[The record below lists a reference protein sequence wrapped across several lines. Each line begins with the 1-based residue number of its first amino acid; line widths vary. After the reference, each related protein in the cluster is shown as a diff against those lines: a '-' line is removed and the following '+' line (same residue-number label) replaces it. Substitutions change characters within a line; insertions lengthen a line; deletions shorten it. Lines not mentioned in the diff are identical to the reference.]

1 MPRVQQVFSQI
12 SAVVALVGLTA
23 CGDSGSGI
31 QIPGANPGAVAGVIV
46 SPSSASITV
55 GLTVQMIATLVDG
68 QGNEVSGDV
77 SWTSSDLTV
86 ASIDSGG
93 LVTGLVAGAATITA
107 TINTISGDATVTV
120 VNPPTP

>member
-1 MPRVQQVFSQI
+1 MPRVQQVFSRI

-31 QIPGANPGAVAGVIV
+31 QIPGASPGAVAAITV
-46 SPSSASITV
+46 SPSPASIQI
-55 GLTVQMIATLVDG
+55 GLTVQMAATAVDG

-77 SWTSSDLTV
+77 SWTSSDLNV
-86 ASIDSGG
+86 AAVDSQG
-93 LVTGLVAGAATITA
+93 LVTGLVAGAAAITA
-107 TINTISGDATVTV
+107 TINTISGDAIVTV

>member
-31 QIPGANPGAVAGVIV
+31 RITGANPGAVAGVIV

-55 GLTVQMIATLVDG
+55 GLTVQMAATLVDG

-77 SWTSSDLTV
+77 SWTSSDPTV
-86 ASIDSGG
+86 ASVDSGG
-93 LVTGLVAGAATITA
+93 LVTGLVAGAETITA
-107 TINTISGDATVTV
+107 TSNTISGGAIVTV